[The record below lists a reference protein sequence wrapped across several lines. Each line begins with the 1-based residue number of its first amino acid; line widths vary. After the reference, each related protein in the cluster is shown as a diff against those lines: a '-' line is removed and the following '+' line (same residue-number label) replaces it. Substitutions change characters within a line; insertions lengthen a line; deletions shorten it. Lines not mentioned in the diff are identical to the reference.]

1 MPDSAAPA
9 IEAKKLVKVY
19 ASARGDIRALDGIEF
34 QVRQGEIFGLIGA
47 DGAGKTTAFQIL
59 SGVMEPTQGEVLVLQ
74 RPPRDSRDEVGYL
87 TQRFS
92 LYPDLSVDENLHYS
106 AGLRQVPEERLRIRG
121 DRFLALFGLAPFRD
135 RLAGRLSGGMKQKLA
150 LSCALVSSPRVL
162 LLDEPTTGVD
172 PVSRRDFWDA
182 LASLA
187 GEGMTIVVATPY
199 LDEAERCHRVALMER
214 GRIVDIDAPS
224 RFRSK
229 DAWTRLE
236 IVSPNLGAASE
247 VLTARLE
254 SGQGKLVDVQRFG
267 DRLDVIVTSR
277 DEGEREVK
285 SVAAR
290 AGLPMETAA
299 ATGPTLE
306 NALVASLRRLRG
318 LERHPPFPGR
328 RADGGRPG
336 ELLLEARGLHKRF
349 GHFDAVKDFQLSLR
363 RGEIYGLLGANGAG
377 KTTAI
382 KMMCGLLAPTKGQVT
397 LLGRRKA
404 LRSAELRRRIGYMS
418 QKFTLYDDLSIGQNL
433 DFYASIYGVP
443 DKVRRR
449 RKEWVLEVSELEGQE
464 KLVTGAL
471 PGGWKQRVAFGA
483 AIMHEPDLIFL
494 DEPTSGVDPLA
505 RRAMWRMINELA
517 DAGAALLVV
526 THYLEEAEQC
536 GRIGFMA
543 AGEML
548 LEGSPG
554 EVRARMEGGLI
565 SIECDQPGRAYV
577 LLKERYGPAR
587 LSMFGDRIHLR
598 TVEPGSAIVEAGNL
612 LAQSGIATRQ
622 AREIRHSLEDVFIAL
637 MEERRIENSAKG

>member
-1 MPDSAAPA
+1 MPDHTDPTIQVKS
-9 IEAKKLVKVY
+9 LVKIY
-19 ASARGDIRALDGIEF
+19 AGARGGVRAVDGIEF
-34 QVRQGEIFGLIGA
+34 HVCEGEIFGLIGA
-47 DGAGKTTAFQIL
+47 DGAGKTTTFQIL
-59 SGVMEPTQGEVLVLQ
+59 SGVMEPTQGHVRVLQ
-74 RPPRDSRDEVGYL
+74 RAPRDSRDEVGYL

-92 LYPDLSVDENLHYS
+92 LYPDLSVDENLHYA
-106 AGLRQVPEERLRIRG
+106 AGLRQVPDGQMRSRG
-121 DRFLALFGLAPFRD
+121 GKFLELFGLGGFRD
-135 RLAGRLSGGMKQKLA
+135 RLAGRMSGGMRQKLA
-150 LSCALVSSPRVL
+150 LSCALVASPRVL

-214 GRIVDIDAPS
+214 GRILDIDAPS
-224 RFRSK
+224 RFRTK
-229 DAWTRLE
+229 DGWTRLE
-236 IVSPNLGAASE
+236 MVSADLAKASE

-254 SGQGKLVDVQRFG
+254 SRQGALVDVQRFG
-267 DRLDVIVTSR
+267 DRLDVIVTGR
-277 DEGEREVK
+277 EAGEREVRD
-285 SVAAR
+285 AAAG
-290 AGLPMETAA
+290 AGLSLQSVIASS
-299 ATGPTLE
+299 PTLE

-318 LERHPPFPGR
+318 FEQHPPLPER
-328 RADGGRPG
+328 RLNGGPG

-349 GHFDAVKDFQLSLR
+349 GHFDAVKDFHLALR

-382 KMMCGLLAPTKGQVT
+382 KMMCGLLAPTHGQVT

-418 QKFTLYDDLSIGQNL
+418 QKFTLYDDLTIGQNL

-449 RKEWVLEVSELEGQE
+449 RKEWVLEVSELQGEE
-464 KLVTGAL
+464 KLLTGVL

-505 RRAMWRMINELA
+505 RRTMWRMINELA

-543 AGEML
+543 AGEKLM
-548 LEGSPG
+548 EGSPG
-554 EVRARMEGGLI
+554 QVRASMPGGLI
-565 SIECDQPGRAYV
+565 SLECSQPSRAYA
-577 LLKERYGPAR
+577 LLRERYGAAS

-598 TVEPGSAIVEAGNL
+598 AADPAAAAAEAVNA
-612 LAQSGIATRQ
+612 LAQAGILASS

-637 MEERRIENSAKG
+637 IEERRMSAAQRR